1 MSIDA
6 VALVRIPEWE
16 PSEDLDV
23 RELDDGVLI
32 FLDVPFE
39 SDPDTIF
46 DALESLVGEEF
57 YDHDDDRGILVFPD
71 AAEPEDADSYE
82 AVVAAVGESGV
93 WLSLDAPSDD
103 QAPNPEAILGQL
115 LEAMGG
121 GSADDLVRAL
131 RDGDE
136 DALKLAQIQM
146 TGAME
151 KAFKTDPD
159 SEPDGGDKKS

>member
-16 PSEDLDV
+16 PAEDLDV
-23 RELDDGVLI
+23 RELDDGALV

-46 DALESLVGEEF
+46 DALESLVGEEM
-57 YDHDDDRGILVFPD
+57 YDHDDPRGVFVLPD
-71 AAEPEDADSYE
+71 AAEPEDAETYE
-82 AVVAAVGESGV
+82 AVIAAVGDAGL
-93 WLSLDAPSDD
+93 WLSLEPDEADT
-103 QAPNPEAILGQL
+103 ANPEAILGQL

-121 GSADDLVRAL
+121 GSAEDLVRAL

-159 SEPDGGDKKS
+159 SEPEGGEKKS

>member
-23 RELDDGVLI
+23 RELEDGSLV

-46 DALESLVGEEF
+46 DALESAVGDDM
-57 YDHDDDRGILVFPD
+57 YDHDDPRGIFVLPD
-71 AAEPEDADSYE
+71 AAEPEDAETYE
-82 AVVAAVGESGV
+82 AVIAAVGEAGT
-93 WLSLDAPSDD
+93 WLSIEPDEVDTA
-103 QAPNPEAILGQL
+103 NPEALLGQL

-121 GSADDLVRAL
+121 GSAEDLVRAL

-159 SEPDGGDKKS
+159 SEPEGGEKKS